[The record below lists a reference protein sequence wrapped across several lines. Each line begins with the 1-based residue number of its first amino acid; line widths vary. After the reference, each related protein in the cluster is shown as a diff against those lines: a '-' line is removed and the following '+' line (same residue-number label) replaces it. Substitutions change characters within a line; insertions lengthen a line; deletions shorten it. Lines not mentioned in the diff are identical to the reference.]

1 MTTTLP
7 ASSLDCWLLVGIC
20 CLLSLWQPTGILQK
34 RLNDIDRIIYY
45 ISMKSTYSISC
56 VEACKMT
63 RWHIRDV
70 NGGDI
75 LRSSVQWSVWYLN
88 VSPPKIPDNDGDP
101 QCLLFPLL
109 YLQHSQDTRG
119 SRPCEAKTCHSSSVM
134 CYSYTTI
141 TCKHEILWYVICD
154 IYQRP
159 GQFDDVQVTISH
171 VERNVKKN
179 MQSGLDWHV
188 VTNWSVISFSPAEMN

>member
-20 CLLSLWQPTGILQK
+20 CLLCLWQPTEIFQK
-34 RLNDIDRIIYY
+34 RLNVIDRVIHY
-45 ISMKSTYSISC
+45 ISMKSTFSILC

-70 NGGDI
+70 NGVGI

-109 YLQHSQDTRG
+109 YLQHSQDTSG

-141 TCKHEILWYVICD
+141 TC
-154 IYQRP
+154 
-159 GQFDDVQVTISH
+159 
-171 VERNVKKN
+171 
-179 MQSGLDWHV
+179 
-188 VTNWSVISFSPAEMN
+188 